1 MVTLVPQAVVAVLVG
16 LAVCQVAIVLTTV
29 YLHRTISHRSVTM
42 VPAVRA
48 VCRVLLWVTTGIRP
62 RQWAAVH
69 RRHHAHTDAEGDPH
83 SPVLDGFWKVLLGNV
98 GLYRHAIRDGV
109 TVDRYAKDIPP
120 DAWDRYLF
128 DHSLLGLS
136 LGIGALCLLL
146 GWEWGLV
153 AAAVHTVS
161 YLLLNGA
168 VNAVGHSFGRQPYP
182 NKARNTGWLAL
193 LTAGEGWH
201 NNHHA
206 APTSARL
213 GRTRREVDFGWWLIQ
228 FLVWRRWATVRLTQA
243 RPKATAPSSSG

>member
-1 MVTLVPQAVVAVLVG
+1 VPHYVVAVLVG

-29 YLHRTISHRSVTM
+29 YLHRTVSHRAVSM
-42 VPAVRA
+42 VPWVRA
-48 VCRVLLWVTTGIRP
+48 LCRVVLWLTTGIRP

-69 RRHHAHTDAEGDPH
+69 RRHHAHTDAAGDPH
-83 SPVLDGFWKVLLGNV
+83 SPVLDGFWTVLLGNV
-98 GLYRHAIRDGV
+98 GLYRRAIRDGV
-109 TVDRYAKDIPP
+109 TVDRYAKDLPP
-120 DAWDRYLF
+120 DDWDRYLF

-136 LGIGALCLLL
+136 IGIGALCLLL

-153 AAAVHTVS
+153 AAGVHTVS

-168 VNAVGHSFGRQPYP
+168 VNAVGHTYGRQPYP

-213 GRTRREVDFGWWLIQ
+213 GRTRREPDIGWWLIS
-228 FLVWRRWATVRLTQA
+228 FLVWRHWATVRLAQPHLKVTV
-243 RPKATAPSSSG
+243 PSVSA